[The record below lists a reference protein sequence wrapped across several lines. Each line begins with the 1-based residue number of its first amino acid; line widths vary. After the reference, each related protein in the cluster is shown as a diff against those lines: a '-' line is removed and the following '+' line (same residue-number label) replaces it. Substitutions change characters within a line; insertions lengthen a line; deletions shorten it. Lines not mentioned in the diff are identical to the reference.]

1 MVVFRYIYS
10 CKKTDIPEALI
21 CQIKYK
27 SNVTFN
33 LICSRKIFKLT
44 KFILEKHSLT

>member
-10 CKKTDIPEALI
+10 CIPEALI

-44 KFILEKHSLT
+44 KSILEKHSLT

>member
-1 MVVFRYIYS
+1 MVVFKYIYS
-10 CKKTDIPEALI
+10 CKKIPEALI

-33 LICSRKIFKLT
+33 LICSREIFKLT